1 MSNVREATP
10 ADCPQILELI
20 HELAVY
26 EKEPDAVRNTVQDLQ
41 SHLFGADPKVFAHV
55 AEDESGTVIGVAI
68 WFLTYSTWE
77 GRHGIHLEDL
87 YVRSARRGSGTG
99 TGLLQTL
106 AQICVERGYKRLEWA
121 VLDWNEPAIKFYDSI
136 GSSSMDGW
144 TTRRLDGDALTAL
157 GTKGAAR

>member
-26 EKEPDAVRNTVQDLQ
+26 EKEPDAVRNTVQDLEN
-41 SHLFGADPKVFAHV
+41 HLFGADPKVFAHV

-68 WFLTYSTWE
+68 WYLTYSTWE

-99 TGLLQTL
+99 TALLRTL

-144 TTRRLDGDALTAL
+144 TTRRLDGAALTAL
-157 GTKGAAR
+157 GTEGAAR

>member
-26 EKEPDAVRNTVQDLQ
+26 EKEPDAVRNTVQDLEC
-41 SHLFGADPKVFAHV
+41 HLFGADPKVFAHV

-99 TGLLQTL
+99 TALLRTL

-144 TTRRLDGDALTAL
+144 TTRRLDGAALTAL
-157 GTKGAAR
+157 GTEGAAR

>member
-1 MSNVREATP
+1 MSIVREATA

-20 HELAVY
+20 QELAVY
-26 EKEPDAVRNTVQDLQ
+26 EKEPDAVHNTAQEIEN
-41 SHLFGADPKVFAHV
+41 HLFGADPKVFAHV
-55 AEDESGTVIGVAI
+55 AEDSSGTVIGVAI

-87 YVRSARRGSGTG
+87 YVRDTQRGSGTG
-99 TGLLQTL
+99 TALLRTL
-106 AQICVERGYKRLEWA
+106 AQICVQRGYRRLEWA

-144 TTRRLDGDALTAL
+144 TTRRLDGQALQTL
-157 GTKGAAR
+157 GTQGATP

>member
-1 MSNVREATP
+1 M
-10 ADCPQILELI
+10 
-20 HELAVY
+20 
-26 EKEPDAVRNTVQDLQ
+26 
-41 SHLFGADPKVFAHV
+41 
-55 AEDESGTVIGVAI
+55 AI

-99 TGLLQTL
+99 TALLQTL

-144 TTRRLDGDALTAL
+144 TTRRLDSDALTAL

>member
-99 TGLLQTL
+99 TALLQTL

-136 GSSSMDGW
+136 GSPSMDGW